1 LFWYDKRIKARLFL
15 LDNMKN
21 RKRKRKED
29 KKMSEKY
36 RKKVKVAVIFGGY
49 SSEYSVSL
57 ESSSAVIKNLDP
69 EKYEVLP
76 VGITKEGEWFSYTG
90 PVENIENDTWQQSEY
105 CTPAMISPDRNT
117 HGLVL
122 LGEDGAKTMPIDV
135 AFPVMHG
142 KNGEDGTIQGLIT
155 MAGIP
160 LAGCG
165 ILASAL
171 CMDKDR
177 AHLVAEAAGVRVPK
191 AMVLT
196 QGDDRKMAVDFALKT
211 GYPVYVKPVKAGS
224 SYGVTKVEKPVEL
237 QSAIIKAFQYDD
249 EVIMEENIDGFEV
262 GCAVLGN
269 RNLITGE
276 VDEIQL
282 SGGFFDFTEKYTLK
296 TSEIHVPA
304 RIELRKMQEIK
315 QTAKTIYQALGCRGF
330 ARVDMFLTP
339 DGEIVFNE
347 VNTIPGF
354 TEHSRYPGMMKAAGL
369 EFPEI
374 LERIIRLAM
383 E

>member
-1 LFWYDKRIKARLFL
+1 MGEKCKKR
-15 LDNMKN
+15 M
-21 RKRKRKED
+21 
-29 KKMSEKY
+29 
-36 RKKVKVAVIFGGY
+36 KVAVIFGGC

-57 ESSSAVIKNLDP
+57 ESASAVMKNLDP

-76 VGITKEGEWFSYTG
+76 VGITKDGEWFYYNG
-90 PVENIENDTWQQSEY
+90 PVEYIENDTWKQSEY
-105 CTPAMISPDRNT
+105 CIPALISPDRRA

-122 LGEDGAKTMPIDV
+122 LEKDGVQTVSVDV

-142 KNGEDGTIQGLIT
+142 KNGEDGTVQGLIKL
-155 MAGIP
+155 AGIP

-177 AHLVAEAAGVRVPK
+177 AHRVAEAAGVRVPK
-191 AMVLT
+191 ALVLM
-196 QGDDRKMAVDFALKT
+196 QGDDRKKAVDFAVET

-249 EVIMEENIDGFEV
+249 EVIIEENIDGFEV

-269 RNLITGE
+269 QNLITGE

-304 RIELRKMQEIK
+304 RIDLSKMQEIK
-315 QTAKTIYQALGCRGF
+315 QTAKTIYRALGCSGF

-339 DGEIVFNE
+339 EGEIVFNE
-347 VNTIPGF
+347 INTIPGF

-369 EFPEI
+369 AFPEI
-374 LERIIRLAM
+374 LERIIRLAL

>member
-1 LFWYDKRIKARLFL
+1 
-15 LDNMKN
+15 
-21 RKRKRKED
+21 
-29 KKMSEKY
+29 MSEKY

-76 VGITKEGEWFSYTG
+76 VGITKEGQWFSYTG
-90 PVENIENDTWQQSEY
+90 PVENIENDTWHQSEY

-249 EVIMEENIDGFEV
+249 EVIIEENMDGFEV

-315 QTAKTIYQALGCRGF
+315 QTAKTIYRALGCGGF

>member
-1 LFWYDKRIKARLFL
+1 
-15 LDNMKN
+15 M
-21 RKRKRKED
+21 
-29 KKMSEKY
+29 
-36 RKKVKVAVIFGGY
+36 
-49 SSEYSVSL
+49 
-57 ESSSAVIKNLDP
+57 
-69 EKYEVLP
+69 
-76 VGITKEGEWFSYTG
+76 
-90 PVENIENDTWQQSEY
+90 
-105 CTPAMISPDRNT
+105 
-117 HGLVL
+117 
-122 LGEDGAKTMPIDV
+122 
-135 AFPVMHG
+135 
-142 KNGEDGTIQGLIT
+142 
-155 MAGIP
+155 
-160 LAGCG
+160 
-165 ILASAL
+165 
-171 CMDKDR
+171 
-177 AHLVAEAAGVRVPK
+177 
-191 AMVLT
+191 
-196 QGDDRKMAVDFALKT
+196 
-211 GYPVYVKPVKAGS
+211 
-224 SYGVTKVEKPVEL
+224 TKVEKPVEL

-315 QTAKTIYQALGCRGF
+315 QTAKTIYRALGCRGF

-354 TEHSRYPGMMKAAGL
+354 TEHSRYPGMMKAAGI

>member
-1 LFWYDKRIKARLFL
+1 MWRFRSC
-15 LDNMKN
+15 M
-21 RKRKRKED
+21 E
-29 KKMSEKY
+29 
-36 RKKVKVAVIFGGY
+36 
-49 SSEYSVSL
+49 
-57 ESSSAVIKNLDP
+57 
-69 EKYEVLP
+69 
-76 VGITKEGEWFSYTG
+76 
-90 PVENIENDTWQQSEY
+90 
-105 CTPAMISPDRNT
+105 
-117 HGLVL
+117 
-122 LGEDGAKTMPIDV
+122 
-135 AFPVMHG
+135 

-249 EVIMEENIDGFEV
+249 EVIIEENMDGFEV

-304 RIELRKMQEIK
+304 RIELRKNAGN
-315 QTAKTIYQALGCRGF
+315 QTDRKDNLPGTWMSWF
-330 ARVDMFLTP
+330 ARVDM
-339 DGEIVFNE
+339 
-347 VNTIPGF
+347 
-354 TEHSRYPGMMKAAGL
+354 S
-369 EFPEI
+369 
-374 LERIIRLAM
+374 
-383 E
+383 

>member
-1 LFWYDKRIKARLFL
+1 
-15 LDNMKN
+15 
-21 RKRKRKED
+21 
-29 KKMSEKY
+29 MSE
-36 RKKVKVAVIFGGY
+36 RGKKRMKAAVIFGGC

-57 ESSSAVIKNLDP
+57 ESASAVMKNLDP

-76 VGITKEGEWFSYTG
+76 VGITKDGEWFFYNG
-90 PVENIENDTWQQSEY
+90 PVEYIENDTWQQSEY
-105 CTPAMISPDRNT
+105 CTPALISPDRRA
-117 HGLVL
+117 HGLML
-122 LGEDGAKTMPIDV
+122 LEKDGVRTVSVDV

-142 KNGEDGTIQGLIT
+142 KNGEDGTIQGLIK

-177 AHLVAEAAGVRVPK
+177 AHRVAEAAGVRVPK
-191 AMVLT
+191 ALVLM
-196 QGDDRKMAVDFALKT
+196 QGDDRKKAVDFAVAT

-249 EVIMEENIDGFEV
+249 EVIIEENINGFEV

-269 RNLITGE
+269 QNLITGE

-304 RIELRKMQEIK
+304 RIDLSKMQEIK
-315 QTAKTIYQALGCRGF
+315 QTAKIIYRALGCSGF

-339 DGEIVFNE
+339 EGEIVFNE

-369 EFPEI
+369 AFPEI
-374 LERIIRLAM
+374 LERIIRLAL